1 MKLATWMATATG
13 RGLRMLAGLVLIG
26 VGLAVGGV
34 AGVIVAIVG
43 LVPLLAGVTNVC
55 LVAPVVRA
63 PFRGSR
69 VRGA

>member
-1 MKLATWMATATG
+1 MKLAAWMSTAMG
-13 RGLRMLAGLVLIG
+13 RGLRMLAGLVLMG
-26 VGLAVGGV
+26 VGSATGGV

-55 LVAPVVRA
+55 LLAPVVRA
-63 PFRGSR
+63 PLRGSR